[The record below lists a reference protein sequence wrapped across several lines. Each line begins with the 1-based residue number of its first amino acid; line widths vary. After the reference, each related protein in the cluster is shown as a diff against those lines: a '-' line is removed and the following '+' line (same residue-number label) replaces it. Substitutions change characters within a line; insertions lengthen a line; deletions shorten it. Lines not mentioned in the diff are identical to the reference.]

1 MSIQEG
7 LHSSIFYR
15 ICSKLKIILI
25 YDAYLKILQFVNRK
39 LFFLFNS
46 QKKTNSYV
54 FFDYYNHYTHPDI
67 KKRYYGDRAP
77 ITWNTLNS
85 SKIVH
90 CIQSSSKRFLG
101 KRVIVEP
108 NDHVLVIGGSLG
120 IYKPSESV
128 RRSKEISDYISSSAI
143 SRVLI
148 GNNDLI
154 NHARHYYLENALKK
168 FIIYPEFSCIP
179 KVSEI
184 FLKEKSKELSLGRKI
199 KFLSIASN
207 FRKKAVD
214 LLIEAFIESKCL
226 GELTL
231 VCHDI
236 PESLKAKVL
245 KADNIN
251 LIEDIPLS
259 IKKKDY
265 LYRNSDVYINTTYID
280 GGAVAVN
287 ALEYG
292 LPIITYT
299 YHRGKSYIT
308 NENGILLS
316 EPMKYYDPK
325 GYGIIWN
332 SINDYLEQVE
342 IFKSNGGFADVQK
355 QLINSIK
362 YYESHPNKILTQGIR
377 SLELAKKNTLEQS
390 NQMLRKIYLNVLNEK
405 K

>member
-15 ICSKLKIILI
+15 ICSKLKIIYI
-25 YDAYLKILQFVNRK
+25 YDTYLKTIQFFYRK

-46 QKKTNSYV
+46 QKKISSEV

-67 KKRYYGDRAP
+67 KKRYYGSRAP
-77 ITWNTLNS
+77 ISWSNLNS
-85 SKIVH
+85 SKVVH
-90 CIQSSSKRFLG
+90 CIQSSSKRFSG
-101 KRVIVEP
+101 KKVIVEP

-120 IYKPSESV
+120 IYKPSETV
-128 RRSKEISDYISSSAI
+128 RRSKEISDFISSPAI

-154 NHARHYYLENALKK
+154 HHARYYYSDNALKK

-179 KVSEI
+179 KVSEF
-184 FLKEKSKELSLGRKI
+184 FLREKSKKLSFDKKI
-199 KFLSIASN
+199 RFLSIASN

-214 LLIEAFIESKCL
+214 LLIEAFLESKSL

-236 PESLKAKVL
+236 PESLRVKIL
-245 KADNIN
+245 KTNNIN

-259 IKKKDY
+259 QKKKDY
-265 LYRNSDVYINTTYID
+265 LYRNSDVYINTAYID

-292 LPIITYT
+292 LPIITHT

-308 NENGILLS
+308 NKNGILLS

-325 GYGIIWN
+325 SYGIDWD
-332 SINDYLEQVE
+332 SINEYLEQVE
-342 IFKSNGGFADVQK
+342 ILKKNGGFVKVQK
-355 QLINSIK
+355 QLIESIK
-362 YYESHPNKILTQGIR
+362 YYESQPDKILIQGIR
-377 SLELAKKNTLEQS
+377 SLNLAKKNSLEKS
-390 NQMLRKIYLNVLNEK
+390 NQMLREIYMNVSNE
-405 K
+405 